1 MKIALYLQI
10 FDFNLIRKL
19 NNNKR
24 YVIFNAIFAAFIS
37 FIALGFYHYY
47 FKQSDILLKEYRNHA
62 IKVAENEVF
71 FSDRFNKA
79 FRSSQPNDFIA
90 AAESS
95 RKAVVFIK
103 SNSIQKRQKEKAISN
118 TGSGVILS
126 NDGYI
131 ITNQHVVAS
140 ASKIE
145 VTLNDN
151 RVFIATLIGEDLST
165 DLALL
170 KIESQNLD
178 FMVFGNS
185 DSLRIGEWVMAVGN
199 PFRLQ
204 STVTAG
210 IVSAKARNINLLQ
223 NQGIESFIQ
232 TDAAV
237 NPGNSGGAL
246 INTGG
251 ELIGICTAIL
261 SESGRYE
268 GFSFAIPGNLA
279 RKVVADLK
287 EYGAVQRGWLGVDI
301 ENIDNTIAEDLGL
314 DEVSGVLISY
324 VSKDGGAEEAGLSNN
339 DVIVTVNNIKTAN
352 TSEFMELLGQYKPG
366 DQLNVVYIRNRK
378 KNIAKPILRNQLN
391 TTDLIGIRDDAVFK
405 QLGIEVRELDTYEK
419 AVYSPDG
426 IMVVSI
432 KNGSII
438 GNTKMEPA
446 YIITSVNNKKVLTAN
461 ALKKYLE
468 TNHGKTIIF
477 DGFYPKFSGLY
488 PYTFEM
494 P

>member
-1 MKIALYLQI
+1 MQI
-10 FDFNLIRKL
+10 FIILVIRKL
-19 NNNKR
+19 NINKR
-24 YVIFNAIFAAFIS
+24 YITISAISASIASLLFI
-37 FIALGFYHYY
+37 GFFY
-47 FKQSDILLKEYRNHA
+47 FFLNPSDILLQEYRASA

-79 FRSSQPNDFIA
+79 FRSSQPSDFIE
-90 AAESS
+90 AAEIS

-103 SNSIQKRQKEKAISN
+103 SNAKLDIQNLKAVSN

-126 NDGYI
+126 SDGYI
-131 ITNQHVVAS
+131 VTNQHVVAG

-151 RVFIATLIGEDLST
+151 RIYKAKLIGEDLST
-165 DLALL
+165 DIALI

-178 FMVFGNS
+178 FLVFGNS

-210 IVSAKARNINLLQ
+210 IVSAKARNINLFQ

-246 INTGG
+246 INTRG

-279 RKVVADLK
+279 KKVVSDIQQ
-287 EYGAVQRGWLGVDI
+287 YGVVQRGWLGIDI
-301 ENIDNTIAEDLGL
+301 ENVNNSAAEELGL
-314 DEVSGVLISY
+314 DAVSGVVISF
-324 VSKDGGAEEAGLSNN
+324 VTKGGGAAEAGMMSN
-339 DVIVTVNNIKTAN
+339 DVIISVNNIKTDN
-352 TSEFMELLGQYKPG
+352 TSEFMELMGQYKPG
-366 DQLNVVYIRNRK
+366 DRLTLVYVRNK
-378 KNIAKPILRNQLN
+378 EKYVSKPVLRNQLN
-391 TTDLIGIRDDAVFK
+391 TTDLIGIRDDELFK
-405 QLGIEVRELDTYEK
+405 KLGIEVRELDSYEK
-419 AVYSPDG
+419 AVFTPEG
-426 IMVVSI
+426 VMVVSV

-446 YIITSVNNKKVLTAN
+446 YIITSINNKKVTSTS
-461 ALKKYLE
+461 ALIKYLE
-468 TNHGKTIIF
+468 TYKGKTIILE
-477 DGFYPKFSGLY
+477 GFYPKFPGEY